1 MALAAEIET
10 TNCVRSLGTL
20 ELGASGVVGGVSV
33 KNRKLQ
39 QKLLAMGIVAGTPI
53 EVLSVAPFGDPI
65 TIKARGYQLSL
76 RRSEANH
83 VEILPEK

>member
-1 MALAAEIET
+1 MTLAAEIEIK
-10 TNCVRSLGTL
+10 NYSRSLGSL

-33 KNRKLQ
+33 KNRRLQ
-39 QKLLAMGIVAGTPI
+39 QKLLAMGIVAGTEI

-83 VEILPEK
+83 VEILPQK